1 MLMSHLVMELMSEQP
16 GTSLLLS
23 RRSLRGP
30 RPNIL
35 CADVYAREE
44 YRTHVCDGASDN
56 KKSST
61 IILSVRERLMSAA
74 DKFKADTD
82 ANEGQKLSVP

>member
-1 MLMSHLVMELMSEQP
+1 M
-16 GTSLLLS
+16 
-23 RRSLRGP
+23 R
-30 RPNIL
+30 
-35 CADVYAREE
+35 
-44 YRTHVCDGASDN
+44 DGASDN

-61 IILSVRERLMSAA
+61 IILSVRERLMSAT